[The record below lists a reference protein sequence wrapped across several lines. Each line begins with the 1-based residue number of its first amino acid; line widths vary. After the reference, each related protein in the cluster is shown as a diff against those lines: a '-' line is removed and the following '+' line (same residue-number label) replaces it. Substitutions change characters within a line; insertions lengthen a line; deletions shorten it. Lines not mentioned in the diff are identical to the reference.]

1 MKVNRGREP
10 DAPTDKRGPTFTGTV
25 WADPVL
31 ATEDGVTVTDVFF
44 PPAGRTHWHT
54 HERGQVL
61 LVTAGRGFA
70 QVRDGDGTWIASGDV
85 VWFPPGEEH
94 WHGAGPDSYLLHAAI
109 SLGET
114 DWLDEVSAED
124 YEGSVGA

>member
-10 DAPTDKRGPTFTGTV
+10 NAPSDERGPTFTGTV

-31 ATEDGVTVTDVFF
+31 ATDDGILVNDVFF
-44 PPAGRTHWHT
+44 PPGSRTDWHK

-70 QVRDGDGTWIASGDV
+70 QVRDGDGTWIEPGDV
-85 VWFPPGEEH
+85 VYFPAGEEH
-94 WHGAGPDSYLLHAAI
+94 WHGAGPDSYLMHTAI
-109 SLGET
+109 SLGDT
-114 DWLDEVSAED
+114 DWLDDVSDDD
-124 YEGSVGA
+124 YGSSVGG